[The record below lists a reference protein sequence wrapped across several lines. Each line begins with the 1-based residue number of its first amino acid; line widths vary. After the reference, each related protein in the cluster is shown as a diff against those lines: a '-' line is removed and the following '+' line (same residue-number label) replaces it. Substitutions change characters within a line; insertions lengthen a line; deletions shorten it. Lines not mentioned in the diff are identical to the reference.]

1 MRAPLRIPVFRRLL
15 AAFAFNELAWSV
27 GTLALAVLVY
37 RRTGSALG
45 STGFFLCSQ
54 VVPAVLSPPLVAQL
68 DRRAPSRVLPA
79 LYALEAVLFAV
90 LAWMTSRFSIIP
102 VLALAL
108 ADGVIAITARS
119 LTGAVRAEIL
129 KPVDLLHEGN
139 VVTNGAF
146 SICYMAG
153 PLLGGVVVAT
163 GGTIAA
169 LLANCGL
176 FAVMSVVLATG
187 RLPEAVADDG
197 PSQGRLR
204 AAVAHVLED
213 RWLKLLIALQTV
225 GMIFFTIS
233 IPVEVVFAQHTLHA
247 GAGGYGAMMSAW
259 GAGAVVG
266 SAVYARWR
274 RGSART
280 LIAAS
285 SAALGVGFIL
295 IAAAPALWM
304 ALIGAGAGGAGNAI
318 EWVAARTVVQER
330 TPQRWMALIMSFN
343 DAVAQIAPGLGI
355 LLGGVIT
362 AVADPRVAF
371 GVAAVG
377 SLVFAG
383 TVVVLLAPA
392 RMPPLGDT
400 RSADPAGAEVD
411 GGASAGGQRVKD
423 EKDPAA
429 TRSSLV

>member
-1 MRAPLRIPVFRRLL
+1 MKASMRIPAFRRLL

-37 RRTGSALG
+37 RRTGSAIG

-68 DRRAPSRVLPA
+68 DRRAPSKVLPA
-79 LYALEAVLFAV
+79 LYAIEAVLFAV
-90 LAWMTSRFSIIP
+90 LAWMTSRFTIIP

-139 VVTNGAF
+139 VLTNGAF

-163 GGTIAA
+163 GGTISA

-176 FAVMSVVLATG
+176 FAIMSVVLATG
-187 RLPEAVADDG
+187 RLPHAVRDDG
-197 PSQGRLR
+197 PSRGRLR
-204 AAVAHVLED
+204 AAVAHVRSDRLLE
-213 RWLKLLIALQTV
+213 LLIALQTV
-225 GMIFFTIS
+225 GMVFFTIS

-259 GAGAVVG
+259 GAGAVAG
-266 SAVYARWR
+266 SAAYARWR
-274 RGSART
+274 RRSARA

-285 SAALGVGFIL
+285 SVALGFGFIL
-295 IAAAPALWM
+295 IAAAPALWV
-304 ALIGAGAGGAGNAI
+304 ALIGSGAGGAGNAI

-330 TPQRWMALIMSFN
+330 TPQGWMALIMSFN
-343 DAVAQIAPGLGI
+343 DSVAQIAPGLGI

-362 AVADPRVAF
+362 SVADPRVAF
-371 GVAAVG
+371 GVAAAG
-377 SLVFAG
+377 SLAFAAA
-383 TVVVLLAPA
+383 VVVLLSPA
-392 RMPPLGDT
+392 RMPPLHGS
-400 RSADPAGAEVD
+400 RQAGPGAPGAHAGAP
-411 GGASAGGQRVKD
+411 GHAQMVKD
-423 EKDPAA
+423 ETGPAS